1 MSATTLP
8 ALWTVH
14 PDRPVLTSPSGKTFR
29 MSYDRADA
37 VRFAG
42 HFFDQLARR
51 DSGAPARVSAA
62 HPDLASA
69 IQLFLSATPA
79 RDEGALGPMLSLYL
93 GVVMYGVT
101 WADLGVE
108 VPRG

>member
-1 MSATTLP
+1 MTPRTLD

-62 HPDLASA
+62 HPDLADA
-69 IQLFLSATPA
+69 LQLFLSATPA
-79 RDEGALGPMLSLYL
+79 DEGALGPMLSLYL

-101 WADLGVE
+101 WADLGIE
-108 VPRG
+108 VARG

>member
-37 VRFAG
+37 VRFVG

-51 DSGAPARVSAA
+51 DSGALARVSASY
-62 HPDLASA
+62 PDLAA
-69 IQLFLSATPA
+69 ALQLFMDATTGDEDTLEPILS
-79 RDEGALGPMLSLYL
+79 MYL
-93 GVVMYGVT
+93 GAVMYGVT

>member
-1 MSATTLP
+1 MTPRTLP
-8 ALWTVH
+8 ALWTVSATE
-14 PDRPVLTSPSGKTFR
+14 PVLTSPSGKTFR